1 MHLKSNKSLI
11 ILILFL
17 CLTAP
22 ILSQGV
28 PKQYVIAGISV
39 DGNKTADAQ
48 TIISLSGL
56 RPGDQISIPNDNK
69 IHNAIRA
76 LWARKQFSDVQIIVD
91 RVTALGVILLI
102 RVDEYP
108 RLKDIQITN
117 NYELTDEEAKK
128 AIAKVRGDI
137 ISPYEAYLSERK
149 LKRKYKEDGLIF
161 AKVKAQIGN
170 VDSANY
176 SNLNINVEEGREFH
190 VKAIE
195 FIGNK
200 AFDNSTLES
209 AFDKTQTKHWWQ
221 LWKSS
226 KFDLTEYDK
235 DKELL
240 KNFYKNKGFR
250 DIEIVK
256 DSVAY
261 YDNDGTVAIKVTVNE
276 GSRLVI
282 RNIEFSGNSIYPSSA
297 LLARLDFKSGDAYN
311 LEKFQQNLN
320 GNQEQT
326 DANSIYMDNGYL
338 FSRMDVEE
346 NRVPPDSIDIKIVVT
361 EGSRVTIRKVNIVG
375 NTKTKDKVIRREL
388 YTRPGDFF
396 NRSAVIRSVRA
407 LGMLNYFNPEALKP
421 DVQYIDKTKVDV
433 VYKVE
438 ERSTDTFN
446 ASIGFAGTYGLTGSI
461 GFSFNNFSISEPLKG
476 GAGELLNFTWMFGE
490 ANRYQNFGLGWTEPW
505 LFDEPTTVGFNI
517 FDTKY
522 NYGYS
527 LRQTG
532 AQLNFGRRFRW
543 PDDYFRGDLSARFQ
557 RNDVGTSD
565 GIYFRQ
571 GITTEASLGLTFS
584 RVNLDNQFFP
594 TEGSKFIFSNEYA
607 MGALGIGTIDYFKS
621 SLKMEIN
628 QPLMQ
633 FKGINRL
640 VLALGL
646 NQGFITGIKSD
657 TMTTPN
663 MLYYMG
669 GNGLSGFNVTPLRG
683 YQDQSVGPQRGGRI
697 LSHYYSEL
705 RFAVAQDPMPIYVYG
720 FAEAGNVWAN
730 LKSTD
735 PFNLKR
741 AAGFGV
747 KLLLNPIG
755 LIGFSYGY
763 GFDKDDRTGQIS
775 GWRFLFHFGQ

>member
-1 MHLKSNKSLI
+1 MHSKLSNLI
-11 ILILFL
+11 ISLLLIV
-17 CLTAP
+17 C
-22 ILSQGV
+22 LSQITFSQTAA
-28 PKQYVIAGISV
+28 KTYIIAGISV
-39 DGNKTADAQ
+39 EGNRTADAQ

-56 RPGDQISIPNDNK
+56 RPGDQITIPNDNK
-69 IHNAIRA
+69 IHNAIKA
-76 LWARKQFSDVQIIVD
+76 LWMRKQFSDVQIIVD
-91 RVTALGVILLI
+91 RVTSLGVILLI
-102 RVDEYP
+102 KVDEYP
-108 RLKDIQITN
+108 RLKEIQITN

-128 AIAKVRGDI
+128 AISKVKGDI
-137 ISPYEAYLSERK
+137 ISPYEAYLSESK
-149 LKRKYKEDGLIF
+149 LKRKYKDNGLIF
-161 AKVKAQIGN
+161 AKVKAQVGKT
-170 VDSANY
+170 DSANY
-176 SNLNINVEEGREFH
+176 SNLMVEVEEGREFH
-190 VKAIE
+190 VKSIQ

-200 AFDNSTLES
+200 AFDNSTLED
-209 AFDKTQTKHWWQ
+209 AFDKTQTKYWWQ
-221 LWKSS
+221 VWKSS
-226 KFDLTEYDK
+226 KFDLSEYEK

-240 KNFYKNKGFR
+240 KTFYKNKGFR

-256 DSVAY
+256 DSVIY
-261 YDNDGTVAIKVTVNE
+261 NDNDAAVNIQITVNE
-276 GSRLVI
+276 GSRLII
-282 RNIEFSGNSIYPSSA
+282 RNIEFAGNTIYPSS
-297 LLARLDFKSGDAYN
+297 LLLTRLDFKKGDAYN

-320 GNQEQT
+320 GNQDQT
-326 DANSIYMDNGYL
+326 DANSVYMDNGYL
-338 FSRMDVEE
+338 FSRMEVEE
-346 NRVPPDSIDIKIVVT
+346 NRVPPDSIDLKIIVT

-375 NTKTKDKVIRREL
+375 NSKTKDKVIRREL

-421 DVQYIDKTKVDV
+421 DVQYVDKTKVDV
-433 VYKVE
+433 VYKVD

-461 GFSFNNFSISEPLKG
+461 GFSFNNFCISEPLKG
-476 GAGELLNFTWMFGE
+476 GGGEMLNFNWMFGE
-490 ANRYQNFGLGWTEPW
+490 ANRYQNFGLGWTQPW

-522 NYGYS
+522 NYGFN

-532 AQLNFGRRFRW
+532 AQVNFGRRFRW

-557 RNDVGTSD
+557 RNDVGTS
-565 GIYFRQ
+565 GGTYFKE
-571 GITTEASLGLTFS
+571 GITTEASLGFTIS
-584 RVNLDNQFFP
+584 RINLDNQFFP

-607 MGALGIGTIDYFKS
+607 MGALGIGTIDYLKS
-621 SLKMEIN
+621 SLRMEIN

-633 FKGINRL
+633 IKGINRL

-646 NQGFITGIKSD
+646 YQGFITGIKSD
-657 TMTTPN
+657 TMMIPN

-669 GNGLSGFNVTPLRG
+669 GNGLSGYNVTPLRG
-683 YQDQSVGPQRGGRI
+683 YQDQSVGPRLGGKI

-705 RFAVAQDPMPIYVYG
+705 RFAVSQDPMPIYIYG
-720 FAEAGNVWAN
+720 FAEAGNVWNN

-741 AAGFGV
+741 SAGVGV

-763 GFDKDDRTGQIS
+763 GFDKDDRTGEIS